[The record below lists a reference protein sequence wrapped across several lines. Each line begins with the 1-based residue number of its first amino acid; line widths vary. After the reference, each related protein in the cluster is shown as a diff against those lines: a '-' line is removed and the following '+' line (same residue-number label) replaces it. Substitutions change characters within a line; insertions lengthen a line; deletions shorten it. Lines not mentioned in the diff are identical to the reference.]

1 MVGVKMGIDFGS
13 SNLTVFAENKGIV
26 VCEPSVMVCDVSSG
40 EVLAWGSEAK
50 QMCGKLP
57 ASMRVVRPIRDG
69 VISDFDAAKMM
80 LSRYIET
87 IGNGRLFRPNVLMCV
102 PDTVTEIAK
111 KSLFNVVM
119 SAGAARACFVSEALA
134 AAVGAGVSLTEP
146 KGTLICDIG
155 GGTTDCAVITMG
167 NIESAKAVNVGG
179 DVLTQAIIDYVLR
192 QYQIELGETEAEN
205 IKRTVGSAVPRKDEI
220 ALSVCGKNCDTGL
233 PSLTEISSGEIY
245 RLLKPYLDDILN
257 CIRDVLEVTT
267 PELCG
272 DILDS
277 GVLLTGGTAN
287 LYGLD
292 QLIEQETGLKTV
304 KTNEAD
310 RCAAFGL
317 GRLLKDMKYL
327 ERIGYLFVDET
338 AAEEEYGEGEG

>member
-13 SNLTVFAENKGIV
+13 SNLTVFAEDKGIV
-26 VCEPSVMVCDVSSG
+26 VCEPSVMICDAASG

-50 QMCGKLP
+50 QMSGKLP
-57 ASMRVVRPIRDG
+57 ASMRAVRPIRDG
-69 VISDFDAAKMM
+69 VISDFDAARLM
-80 LSRYIET
+80 LSRHIET

-146 KGTLICDIG
+146 KGTLVCDIG
-155 GGTTDCAVITMG
+155 GGTMDCAVITMG
-167 NIESAKAVNVGG
+167 NLEATKAVNVGG

-192 QYQIELGETEAEN
+192 QYQVELGETEAEN
-205 IKRTVGSAVPRKDEI
+205 VKRTVGSAVPRKDEI
-220 ALSVCGKNCDTGL
+220 AVAVCGKNLDTGL
-233 PSLTEISSGEIY
+233 PAPVEVSSGEIY
-245 RLLKPYLDDILN
+245 TLLKPYLDDILN
-257 CIRDVLEVTT
+257 CIRDVLEATT

-272 DILDS
+272 DILDT

-292 QLIEQETGLKTV
+292 RLIEQETGLKTV
-304 KTNEAD
+304 KTEEAE
-310 RCAAFGL
+310 RCAALGL
-317 GRLLKDMKYL
+317 GKLLKNMKYL
-327 ERIGYLFVDET
+327 ERNGYVFADD
-338 AAEEEYGEGEG
+338 AENDDLGEGDG